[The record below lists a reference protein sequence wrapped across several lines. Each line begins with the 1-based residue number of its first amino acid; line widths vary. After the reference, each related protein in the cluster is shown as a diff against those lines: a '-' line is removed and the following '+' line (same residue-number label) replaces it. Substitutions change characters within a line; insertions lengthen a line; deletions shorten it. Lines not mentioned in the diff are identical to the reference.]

1 MLQQDT
7 DYLSLCAL
15 QLSSPHSYSYE
26 SMPRNMSV
34 SRSLSLRNRGFQS
47 DKFSL
52 MSTRYCPYLN
62 TMSLKKGRSSAAFHW
77 DASDTIE
84 LRNQ

>member
-62 TMSLKKGRSSAAFHW
+62 TMSLKKGRSCTAFQW
-77 DASDTIE
+77 DASDTVK
-84 LRNQ
+84 L

>member
-15 QLSSPHSYSYE
+15 QLSSPHSYAYE
-26 SMPRNMSV
+26 SMLRNMIVSLHCFHFQPDEFSHISV
-34 SRSLSLRNRGFQS
+34 RCS
-47 DKFSL
+47 
-52 MSTRYCPYLN
+52 PYLN

>member
-62 TMSLKKGRSSAAFHW
+62 TMSLKKGCGYTEFQW
-77 DASDTIE
+77 DASDTVK
-84 LRNQ
+84 L

>member
-1 MLQQDT
+1 MIV
-7 DYLSLCAL
+7 SLHCFHF
-15 QLSSPHSYSYE
+15 QPDEFSHISVRYSP
-26 SMPRNMSV
+26 
-34 SRSLSLRNRGFQS
+34 
-47 DKFSL
+47 D
-52 MSTRYCPYLN
+52 LN

>member
-15 QLSSPHSYSYE
+15 QRSSPHSYAYE
-26 SMPRNMSV
+26 SMLRNMRV

-47 DKFSL
+47 DKFPL

-62 TMSLKKGRSSAAFHW
+62 TMLLKKGRGGAAFHW

-84 LRNQ
+84 LTNQ